1 MTYLWRLGFLARLTD
16 ELVGSVIRA
25 PRAKGVNWVEA
36 RDATNILQCPEQ
48 LSAAE
53 SYLFPNTSSAKS
65 GKPWCNQIQRI

>member
-1 MTYLWRLGFLARLTD
+1 MTD

-25 PRAKGVNWVEA
+25 PRAKGVYRIEA
-36 RDATNILQCPEQ
+36 RDAANILQCPEQ

-65 GKPWCNQIQRI
+65 RKP